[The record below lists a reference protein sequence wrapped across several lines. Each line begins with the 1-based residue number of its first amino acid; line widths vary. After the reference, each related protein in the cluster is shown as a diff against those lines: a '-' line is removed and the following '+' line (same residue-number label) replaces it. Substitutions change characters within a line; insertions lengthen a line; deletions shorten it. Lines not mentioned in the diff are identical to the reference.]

1 MNEMNKNVPPED
13 CKIWLRVL
21 EDVFW
26 VLLLVELWLL
36 LSSWFNPLVDIVLV
50 RSSVLIKSGLAILSW
65 LSSLLSSFK
74 WFCSRTLL
82 SNVKN
87 DVRVVDVDG
96 ICTLLLVV
104 NSKPA
109 LWIGLKVF
117 WKLFPT
123 VNWLSGWSLDASG
136 LGGVVNICD
145 VLRRYKCDDGDVV
158 LARDSVNG
166 VVDVG
171 LLSSSTD
178 LFCWSSSK
186 SCELESTSAV
196 KEKKSKW

>member
-1 MNEMNKNVPPED
+1 MD
-13 CKIWLRVL
+13 
-21 EDVFW
+21 D
-26 VLLLVELWLL
+26 
-36 LSSWFNPLVDIVLV
+36 
-50 RSSVLIKSGLAILSW
+50 
-65 LSSLLSSFK
+65 
-74 WFCSRTLL
+74 
-82 SNVKN
+82 
-87 DVRVVDVDG
+87 
-96 ICTLLLVV
+96 ICTLLFVV

-109 LWIGLKVF
+109 LCIGLNVF

-123 VNWLSGWSLDASG
+123 VNWLSGWSFDASG

-171 LLSSSTD
+171 LFSSTD

-186 SCELESTSAV
+186 SCELESTSA
-196 KEKKSKW
+196 KEEKKSLFYFYYKYEWMNDKVITYLWRLLRQ